1 MIHLTAKT
9 NLMSVATFDYI
20 NKYVGARKID
30 NFFQSGKMF
39 SNSTNECKPSCHAVC
54 FASKIYKKHS
64 QAPQTVKGWDMMYT
78 NIKEFH
84 GITTPCTAAAGCL
97 NVVEGSLVHTLFVEK
112 DKDFFIYI

>member
-1 MIHLTAKT
+1 
-9 NLMSVATFDYI
+9 MSA
-20 NKYVGARKID
+20 
-30 NFFQSGKMF
+30 
-39 SNSTNECKPSCHAVC
+39 PSCHAVC
-54 FASKIYKKHS
+54 FTSKIYKKHS